1 MQKGPAADFHHAT
14 GPEIFRYIKAAWI
27 IVHPCGVVCTFNV
40 TALWMQ
46 TTACAVC
53 ISLQTAIRKSRR
65 KSY

>member
-1 MQKGPAADFHHAT
+1 
-14 GPEIFRYIKAAWI
+14 
-27 IVHPCGVVCTFNV
+27 VCTFNV